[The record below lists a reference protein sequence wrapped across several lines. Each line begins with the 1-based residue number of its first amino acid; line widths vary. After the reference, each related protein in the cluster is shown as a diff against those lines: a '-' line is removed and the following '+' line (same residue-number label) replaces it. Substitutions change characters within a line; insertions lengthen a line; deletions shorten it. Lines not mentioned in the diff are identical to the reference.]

1 MQTQKTIKLL
11 FFGIFLII
19 FSVTCFAQNTNLLKR
34 TIYKNE
40 TIEFGAG
47 GTVSIIGAPNGSIE
61 IEGWQKNEVE
71 ISAEIELNAAK
82 ETDLA
87 KLAEVNNFVA
97 EESMGHLR
105 IISVGTHDKQF
116 MKRNAKKFPKNL
128 LGLPFSINYKIKVP
142 AFCDLEID
150 GGSGD
155 FNLSKVDGT
164 MKINF
169 LNSNA
174 KLDLVGGML
183 NATFGEGTVDVA
195 IPTRSWR
202 GRFADIQIAK
212 GDLNVWLPLSLNAEI
227 NASILTAG
235 KIENLYNYLKPRERK
250 GQFTEK
256 KIAAKAGNGGVTLN
270 FTVGNGN
277 LKIAE
282 LKKAE

>member
-1 MQTQKTIKLL
+1 M
-11 FFGIFLII
+11 I

-34 TIYKNE
+34 TVYK
-40 TIEFGAG
+40 TDKLDFGAG
-47 GTVSIIGAPNGSIE
+47 GTVSIIGAPDGSIE

-71 ISAEIELNAAK
+71 ISAEIELNAAN
-82 ETDLA
+82 EADLA
-87 KLAEVNNFVA
+87 TLSEINNFVL

-116 MKRNAKKFPKNL
+116 MKRAAKKFPKTL
-128 LGLPFSINYKIKVP
+128 LGLPFRIDYKIKVP

-150 GGSGD
+150 GGRGD

-174 KLDLVGGML
+174 KLDLVGGVM
-183 NATFGEGTVDVA
+183 NATFGEGTVDIS

-202 GRFADIQIAK
+202 GRFADIQVAK
-212 GDLNVWLPLSLNAEI
+212 GDMNVWLPLSLNAEI
-227 NASILTAG
+227 TASILSSG
-235 KIENLYNYLKPRERK
+235 KIENLYDYLKPRERK
-250 GQFTEK
+250 DKFTEQL
-256 KIAAKAGNGGVTLN
+256 IVAKAGNGGVTLN

-282 LKKAE
+282 LNKAE